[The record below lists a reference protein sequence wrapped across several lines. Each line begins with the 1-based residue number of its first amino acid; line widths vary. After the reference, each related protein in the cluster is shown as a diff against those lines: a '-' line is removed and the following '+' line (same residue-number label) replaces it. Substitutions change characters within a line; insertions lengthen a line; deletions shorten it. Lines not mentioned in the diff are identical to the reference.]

1 MCYGSVT
8 IEMQQ
13 SFSNNEV
20 KLFLLD
26 ENSRDEKKSL
36 VYNSLRFKW
45 NRKIKNIDTKPYL
58 WSFNQEYDYSII
70 SHLVLIY
77 SLPNI
82 FCLYEILLLEK
93 GI

>member
-26 ENSRDEKKSL
+26 ENSRDEK
-36 VYNSLRFKW
+36 
-45 NRKIKNIDTKPYL
+45 TH
-58 WSFNQEYDYSII
+58 SFITYYDF
-70 SHLVLIY
+70 
-77 SLPNI
+77 N
-82 FCLYEILLLEK
+82 ETER
-93 GI
+93 

>member
-26 ENSRDEKKSL
+26 ENSRDEKTISL
-36 VYNSLRFKW
+36 QLITISMKQKDKRILIPSHIYVLS
-45 NRKIKNIDTKPYL
+45 IKNT
-58 WSFNQEYDYSII
+58 II
-70 SHLVLIY
+70 VL
-77 SLPNI
+77 
-82 FCLYEILLLEK
+82 
-93 GI
+93 

>member
-26 ENSRDEKKSL
+26 ENSRDEKTISL
-36 VYNSLRFKW
+36 QL
-45 NRKIKNIDTKPYL
+45 IT
-58 WSFNQEYDYSII
+58 I
-70 SHLVLIY
+70 SMKQKD
-77 SLPNI
+77 
-82 FCLYEILLLEK
+82 K
-93 GI
+93 GILIQAIFMVFQSRIRL

>member
-26 ENSRDEKKSL
+26 ENLRDEK
-36 VYNSLRFKW
+36 NHRFLTHYDF
-45 NRKIKNIDTKPYL
+45 NETKR
-58 WSFNQEYDYSII
+58 
-70 SHLVLIY
+70 
-77 SLPNI
+77 
-82 FCLYEILLLEK
+82 
-93 GI
+93 

>member
-26 ENSRDEKKSL
+26 ENSRDEKSHKFIIH
-36 VYNSLRFKW
+36 Y
-45 NRKIKNIDTKPYL
+45 D
-58 WSFNQEYDYSII
+58 FNET
-70 SHLVLIY
+70 
-77 SLPNI
+77 
-82 FCLYEILLLEK
+82 ER
-93 GI
+93 

>member
-26 ENSRDEKKSL
+26 ENSRDDKCLK
-36 VYNSLRFKW
+36 F
-45 NRKIKNIDTKPYL
+45 IIHFD
-58 WSFNQEYDYSII
+58 FNET
-70 SHLVLIY
+70 
-77 SLPNI
+77 
-82 FCLYEILLLEK
+82 ER
-93 GI
+93 